1 MSVHSYFSSESFSD
15 DREWDVF
22 VSYKSTDR
30 DELFVLHTLYPK
42 LEQELGF
49 RLNMHFRD
57 FIPGESKLILYESS
71 FLLNILKVL
80 EQNYRM
86 QGFAIILLVYKE
98 IGK

>member
-1 MSVHSYFSSESFSD
+1 MSVHDYFSSKSFSD

-57 FIPGESKLILYESS
+57 FIPGESKLFSYTFYIED
-71 FLLNILKVL
+71 
-80 EQNYRM
+80 RT
-86 QGFAIILLVYKE
+86 
-98 IGK
+98 

>member
-1 MSVHSYFSSESFSD
+1 M
-15 DREWDVF
+15 
-22 VSYKSTDR
+22 
-30 DELFVLHTLYPK
+30 LHTLYPK